1 MNIIEFFGTIVKP
14 KMCRGKYMFA
24 PINNEETMEKV
35 KTNWFLVLVLW
46 FAGIAAAMQ
55 FAKFSVAFD
64 FLRNQYNVTPF
75 WIGLSLSIVGLIGLI
90 FGITMSIYISRIG
103 QNKILL
109 ISLLLGTIVSIVQ
122 ALQPVFP
129 ILFLS
134 RIVEGISHLGIVVT
148 APIIILIISS
158 EKHHSIVMGLWS
170 TFFGIAFSVTAWIGN
185 TILELYPSSIL
196 FLIHAIFMTIILTI
210 LYFPIKQINIP
221 FNDNNKISFIDAHKK
236 VYSNWRTFS
245 PGILFFFHTF
255 MYIALFAF
263 LPGLSGNENTRSL
276 LLVILPLISIVGTM
290 IAGIASQYF
299 VSPSKLSIF
308 AYISLLVLIFVVR
321 LSFNNNLLFVI
332 TSMILILFSG
342 IIQGSVFS
350 LIPKISLTT
359 EDQTNANGS
368 VVQLGNLGSTLGA
381 PVFSYF
387 LVFGRDSVIIIV
399 MLLSLL
405 GAIIGIYITKKI
417 NSVRR

>member
-1 MNIIEFFGTIVKP
+1 
-14 KMCRGKYMFA
+14 
-24 PINNEETMEKV
+24 MEKA
-35 KTNWFLVLVLW
+35 KTRWFLVFVLW
-46 FAGIAAAMQ
+46 LAGIAAAMQ

-64 FLRNQYNVTPF
+64 FLRNQYNVAPF
-75 WIGLSLSIVGLIGLI
+75 WIGLSLSIVGFIGLI
-90 FGITMSIYISRIG
+90 FGITISIYVSKIG

-109 ISLLLGTIVSIVQ
+109 VGLLLGTIVSIVQ

-134 RIVEGISHLGIVVT
+134 RIVEGVSHLGIVVT
-148 APIIILIISS
+148 AAIIMIIVSS
-158 EKHHSIVMGLWS
+158 EKHHSIVMGMWS

-185 TILELYPSSIL
+185 LVLKLYSSSIL
-196 FLIHAIFMTIILTI
+196 FLIHAIFMAIILI
-210 LYFPIKQINIP
+210 LLLFSLNQINIP
-221 FNDNNKISFIDAHKK
+221 VNDTNKISFIDAHKK

-255 MYIALFAF
+255 MYIALFTF
-263 LPGLSGNENTRSL
+263 LPGLSGNENNKSF

-290 IAGIASQYF
+290 IAGFASQYF
-299 VSPSKLSIF
+299 ISPSKLCIF
-308 AYISLLVLIFVVR
+308 AYISLVILILLIRFSFDNNILFVV
-321 LSFNNNLLFVI
+321 

-359 EDQTNANGS
+359 EDQTNANGA
-368 VVQLGNLGSTLGA
+368 VTQLGNLGSTLGS

-387 LVFGRDSVIIIV
+387 LVFGRDSIIFMV
-399 MLLSLL
+399 MLLGLL
-405 GAIIGIYITKKI
+405 GAIFGIYITKLC
-417 NSVRR
+417 RRFPA

>member
-1 MNIIEFFGTIVKP
+1 
-14 KMCRGKYMFA
+14 
-24 PINNEETMEKV
+24 MEKIR
-35 KTNWFLVLVLW
+35 TNWFLVLVLW

-64 FLRNQYNVTPF
+64 FLGNQYNVTPF
-75 WIGLSLSIVGLIGLI
+75 WIGLALSIVGFIGLV
-90 FGITMSIYISRIG
+90 FGITISIYISKIG
-103 QNKILL
+103 QNRILI
-109 ISLLLGTIVSIVQ
+109 ISLLLGAIVSIVQ
-122 ALQPVFP
+122 ALQPVFS

-148 APIIILIISS
+148 APIIMIIISS

-185 TILELYPSSIL
+185 PILELYSSSVL
-196 FLIHAIFMTIILTI
+196 FLIHAIFMTILLTI
-210 LYFPIKQINIP
+210 LFFSLKQINIQ
-221 FNDNNKISFIDAHKK
+221 FNNNKKVSFIRGEGLIPRRSVVGLLIDAHKK

-255 MYIALFAF
+255 MYIALFTF
-263 LPGLSGNENTRSL
+263 LPGLSGNENTRSF

-290 IAGIASQYF
+290 IAGIAAQYF
-299 VSPSKLSIF
+299 ITPSKLSVF
-308 AYISLLVLIFVVR
+308 AYISLLALIFVIK

-350 LIPKISLTT
+350 LIPKNTLTR

-368 VVQLGNLGSTLGA
+368 VAQLGNLGSTLGS
-381 PVFSYF
+381 PIFSYF
-387 LVFGRDSVIIIV
+387 LVFGRDSIIIIV
-399 MLLSLL
+399 MILGLL
-405 GAIIGIYITKKI
+405 GAITGIYITIKIKK
-417 NSVRR
+417 V

>member
-1 MNIIEFFGTIVKP
+1 
-14 KMCRGKYMFA
+14 
-24 PINNEETMEKV
+24 MEKV

-64 FLRNQYNVTPF
+64 FLGNQYNVTPF
-75 WIGLSLSIVGLIGLI
+75 WIGLSLSIVGFIGLI
-90 FGITMSIYISRIG
+90 FGVTISIYISRIG

-109 ISLLLGTIVSIVQ
+109 VSLLLGAIVSVVQ

-129 ILFLS
+129 LLFLS

-148 APIIILIISS
+148 APIIMIIISS

-185 TILELYPSSIL
+185 PILELYSGSIL
-196 FLIHAIFMTIILTI
+196 FLIHAIIMIIILTI
-210 LYFPIKQINIP
+210 LFFSIKQINIP
-221 FNDNNKISFIDAHKK
+221 FNDHNKISFIDAHKK

-255 MYIALFAF
+255 MYIALFTF

-276 LLVILPLISIVGTM
+276 LLVFLPLISIAGTI

-299 VSPSKLSIF
+299 ISPSKLSIF
-308 AYISLLVLIFVVR
+308 AYISLLALIFAVR
-321 LSFNNNLLFVI
+321 LSFNNNVLFVI

-359 EDQTNANGS
+359 EEQTNANGS
-368 VVQLGNLGSTLGA
+368 VAQLGNLGSTLGS

-387 LVFGRDSVIIIV
+387 LVFGRDSIIIMV
-399 MLLSLL
+399 MILGLL
-405 GAIIGIYITKKI
+405 GAITGIYITNKEKKK
-417 NSVRR
+417 

>member
-1 MNIIEFFGTIVKP
+1 
-14 KMCRGKYMFA
+14 
-24 PINNEETMEKV
+24 MEKV

-64 FLRNQYNVTPF
+64 FLKNQYNVTPF
-75 WIGLSLSIVGLIGLI
+75 WIGLSLSIVGFIGLI
-90 FGITMSIYISRIG
+90 FGVTISIYISKIG

-109 ISLLLGTIVSIVQ
+109 IGLLLGVVVSIVQ
-122 ALQPVFP
+122 ALQPLFP

-148 APIIILIISS
+148 APIIMIIMSS

-170 TFFGIAFSVTAWIGN
+170 TFFGIAFSLTAWIGN
-185 TILELYPSSIL
+185 PILILYSSSIL
-196 FLIHAIFMTIILTI
+196 FLIHAIFMTIILII
-210 LYFPIKQINIP
+210 LFFSIKQINIP
-221 FNDNNKISFIDAHKK
+221 FNGNNKISFVDAHKK

-245 PGILFFFHTF
+245 PGTLFFFHTF
-255 MYIALFAF
+255 MYIALFTF
-263 LPGLSGNENTRSL
+263 LPGLSGDENTRSL

-290 IAGIASQYF
+290 IAGIATQYF
-299 VSPSKLSIF
+299 ISPSKLSIF
-308 AYISLLVLIFVVR
+308 AYISLVILIFVIR

-332 TSMILILFSG
+332 TSLILILFSG

-368 VVQLGNLGSTLGA
+368 VAQLGNLGSTLGS

-387 LVFGRDSVIIIV
+387 LTFGRDSIIIIV
-399 MLLSLL
+399 VVLGLL
-405 GAIIGIYITKKI
+405 GAICGIFITKRIKNI
-417 NSVRR
+417 SRG

>member
-1 MNIIEFFGTIVKP
+1 
-14 KMCRGKYMFA
+14 
-24 PINNEETMEKV
+24 MEKV

-46 FAGIAAAMQ
+46 FAGILAAMQ

-64 FLRNQYNVTPF
+64 FLRNQYDVTPF
-75 WIGLSLSIVGLIGLI
+75 WIGLSLSVVGFIGLI
-90 FGITMSIYISRIG
+90 FGITISIYVSKIG
-103 QNKILL
+103 HNKILL
-109 ISLLLGTIVSIVQ
+109 VSLLLGIIISLVQ
-122 ALQPVFP
+122 ALQPIFP

-134 RIVEGISHLGIVVT
+134 RIMEGISHLGIVVT
-148 APIIILIISS
+148 APIIMIIISS

-185 TILELYPSSIL
+185 SILELYSSSLL
-196 FLIHAIFMTIILTI
+196 FLIHAIFMTIILIT
-210 LYFPIKQINIP
+210 LFFSIKQINIP
-221 FNDNNKISFIDAHKK
+221 FSDINKISFIDAHKK

-255 MYIALFAF
+255 MYIALFTF

-290 IAGIASQYF
+290 IAGIATQYF
-299 VSPSKLSIF
+299 VSPSKLSIC
-308 AYISLLVLIFVVR
+308 AYILLVVLIFVIR
-321 LSFNNNLLFVI
+321 LSFNNNSLFVI

-359 EDQTNANGS
+359 EEQTNANGS
-368 VVQLGNLGSTLGA
+368 VAQLGNLGSTLGS

-399 MLLSLL
+399 MLLGLS
-405 GAIIGIYITKKI
+405 GAITGIYITKKI
-417 NSVRR
+417 NQIGYGEIQ